1 MAMCDKCKKNPA
13 TVQVTQT
20 VNGHKTQLML
30 CADCARE
37 EGMLVNPFMPFAQM
51 MAGMMGESVRPQR
64 GSAGGLTCSRCG
76 YDFSRFKET
85 GLLGCPQ
92 CYHDF
97 REYLNPMIR
106 RIQGGLNHLGQ
117 RPGKNPESPED
128 SRLGELQRQLAQAID
143 QEEYEKAAGLRDEIR
158 ALKRK
163 GEGHDDTVE

>member
-37 EGMLVNPFMPFAQM
+37 EGMFVNPFMPFAQM

-64 GSAGGLTCSRCG
+64 GSSGGLTCSQCG

-128 SRLGELQRQLAQAID
+128 SRLSELQRQLAQAID
-143 QEEYEKAAGLRDEIR
+143 QEEYEKAAGIRDEIR
-158 ALKRK
+158 ALKGK
-163 GEGHDDTVE
+163 GERHDDTVE

>member
-37 EGMLVNPFMPFAQM
+37 EGMFVNPFMPFAQM

-64 GSAGGLTCSRCG
+64 GSSGGLTCSQCG

-117 RPGKNPESPED
+117 RPGKNPENPED
-128 SRLGELQRQLAQAID
+128 SRLSELQRQLAQAID
-143 QEEYEKAAGLRDEIR
+143 QEEYEKAAGIRDEIR
-158 ALKRK
+158 ALKGK
-163 GEGHDDTVE
+163 GERHDDTVE

>member
-37 EGMLVNPFMPFAQM
+37 EGMFVNPFMPFAQM

-64 GSAGGLTCSRCG
+64 GSSGGLTCSQCG

-128 SRLGELQRQLAQAID
+128 SRLSELQRQLAQAID
-143 QEEYEKAAGLRDEIR
+143 QEEYEKAAGIRDEIR
-158 ALKRK
+158 ALKGK
-163 GEGHDDTVE
+163 GERHDETVE

>member
-1 MAMCDKCKKNPA
+1 
-13 TVQVTQT
+13 
-20 VNGHKTQLML
+20 
-30 CADCARE
+30 
-37 EGMLVNPFMPFAQM
+37 M

-64 GSAGGLTCSRCG
+64 GSSGGLTCSQCG

-117 RPGKNPESPED
+117 RPGKNPENPED
-128 SRLGELQRQLAQAID
+128 SRLSELQRQLAQAID
-143 QEEYEKAAGLRDEIR
+143 QEEYEKAAGIRDEIR
-158 ALKRK
+158 ALKGK
-163 GEGHDDTVE
+163 GERHDDTVE